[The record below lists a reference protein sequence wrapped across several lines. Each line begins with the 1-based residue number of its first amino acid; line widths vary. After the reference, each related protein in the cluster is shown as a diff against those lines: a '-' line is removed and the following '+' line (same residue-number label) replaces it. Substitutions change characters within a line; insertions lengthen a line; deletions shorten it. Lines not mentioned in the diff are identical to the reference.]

1 MRIIIT
7 HTLHHTSGSQC
18 WVQIKITWGFFP
30 KRSCWGFI
38 HIKSKSLGEIQ
49 ALVYFQSLLEVFNR
63 RTKWRTMVLD
73 KGRKKSSILAW
84 ICLDSIVK
92 FYSGI
97 CLDKFY
103 LSRFYSILFYS
114 SLVYLSRFYWNFYSE
129 VSYKKRNAMTS
140 IRQQHFGIIYSM
152 CMIYKRQNIFLSF
165 QLIWIPEQKD
175 LNWSF
180 SALPAT
186 HRHTQ

>member
-7 HTLHHTSGSQC
+7 QTLRHTSDSQC

-30 KRSCWGFI
+30 KRSCRGFI

-63 RTKWRTMVLD
+63 KATWRTMVLD

-84 ICLDSIVK
+84 ICLDSIV
-92 FYSGI
+92 
-97 CLDKFY
+97 
-103 LSRFYSILFYS
+103 
-114 SLVYLSRFYWNFYSE
+114 NAE

-140 IRQQHFGIIYSM
+140 IRQQHFGVMYSM
-152 CMIYKRQNIFLSF
+152 CMIYKRQSIFLSF
-165 QLIWIPEQKD
+165 QVIWIPEQKD

-186 HRHTQ
+186 HRHAQ

>member
-7 HTLHHTSGSQC
+7 HTLRHTSGSQC

-30 KRSCWGFI
+30 KRSCRGFI
-38 HIKSKSLGEIQ
+38 HVKSKPLGEIQ

-63 RTKWRTMVLD
+63 KAKWRTMVLD

-84 ICLDSIVK
+84 ICLDSIVHT
-92 FYSGI
+92 
-97 CLDKFY
+97 
-103 LSRFYSILFYS
+103 
-114 SLVYLSRFYWNFYSE
+114 E
-129 VSYKKRNAMTS
+129 VSYKKKNPTTS
-140 IRQQHFGIIYSM
+140 IRRQHFGIICSM
-152 CMIYKRQNIFLSF
+152 CMIFRRQNIFLSF
-165 QLIWIPEQKD
+165 QVIWIPEQKD

-180 SALPAT
+180 GALPTT